1 MKAGV
6 LHSVRESF
14 ANSVSNNANVVACSE
29 PLQHLAKIYAY
40 KFKSGKLLSKSALN
54 LVLRVTTQR
63 VNFYKRYSMKR
74 YLKKYI

>member
-29 PLQHLAKIYAY
+29 PLQHLAKIIYAY
-40 KFKSGKLLSKSALN
+40 MFKSGKLLSKSALN

-63 VNFYKRYSMKR
+63 VNFYKKYSIKR
-74 YLKKYI
+74 